1 MLDSSNKMWQ
11 VQQPGTILRARHSA
25 RRGQL
30 ALVLARSYAGPRPS
44 NGYPPRRYVKMQ
56 WISTGERFEEMLVNA
71 HNCFDIVSS
80 CGKVDTMEGI

>member
-1 MLDSSNKMWQ
+1 MLIKDKMWK

-30 ALVLARSYAGPRPS
+30 ALVLTKSYAGPRPT

-56 WISTGERFEEMLVNA
+56 MISTGERIEELLVNA
-71 HNCFDIVSS
+71 NNCWDIVS
-80 CGKVDTMEGI
+80 EP

>member
-30 ALVLARSYAGPRPS
+30 ALVLARSYAGPRPT
-44 NGYPPRRYVKMQ
+44 NGYPPRRYVPMQ
-56 WISTGERFEEMLVNA
+56 WLSSGERFEEMLVNA
-71 HNCFDIVSS
+71 NNCFDIVSS
-80 CGKVDTMEGI
+80 CDNIVDGGE

>member
-1 MLDSSNKMWQ
+1 MLIKDKMWK

-30 ALVLARSYAGPRPS
+30 ALVLTKSYAGPRPT

-56 WISTGERFEEMLVNA
+56 MISTGERIEELLVNA
-71 HNCFDIVSS
+71 NNCWDIVSES
-80 CGKVDTMEGI
+80 S

>member
-30 ALVLARSYAGPRPS
+30 ALVLARSYPGQQPS

-80 CGKVDTMEGI
+80 CDTLGAEEN

>member
-1 MLDSSNKMWQ
+1 MLDSADKMWE

-25 RRGQL
+25 KYGQL
-30 ALVLARSYAGPRPS
+30 ALVLARAYDGPKPS

-80 CGKVDTMEGI
+80 CDTLGPEEN

>member
-30 ALVLARSYAGPRPS
+30 ALVLARSYAGRQPS

-80 CGKVDTMEGI
+80 CDTLGAEEN

>member
-1 MLDSSNKMWQ
+1 MLIKDKMWK

-30 ALVLARSYAGPRPS
+30 ALVLARAEPGPRPS

-80 CGKVDTMEGI
+80 CDTLGAEEN

>member
-30 ALVLARSYAGPRPS
+30 ALVLARSYAGRRPT

-56 WISTGERFEEMLVNA
+56 WISTGERFEEMLTNA

-80 CGKVDTMEGI
+80 CDTLGPEEN

>member
-30 ALVLARSYAGPRPS
+30 ALVLAKSYAGRRPS

-56 WISTGERFEEMLVNA
+56 WISTGERFEEMLTNA

-80 CGKVDTMEGI
+80 CDTLGTKEGV

>member
-1 MLDSSNKMWQ
+1 MQIRDKMWK

-30 ALVLARSYAGPRPS
+30 ALVLARSYAGPRPT

-56 WISTGERFEEMLVNA
+56 MISTGERIEESLTNA
-71 HNCFDIVSS
+71 NNCWDIVS
-80 CGKVDTMEGI
+80 EP

>member
-11 VQQPGTILRARHSA
+11 VQQPGTILRCRWSTNY
-25 RRGQL
+25 GKL
-30 ALVLARSYAGPRPS
+30 ALVLARSYAGRRPS

-80 CGKVDTMEGI
+80 CDNIKTEEN

>member
-30 ALVLARSYAGPRPS
+30 ALVLARSYPGQQPS

-56 WISTGERFEEMLVNA
+56 WITSGERFEEMLVNA

-80 CGKVDTMEGI
+80 CDTLGAEEN

>member
-30 ALVLARSYAGPRPS
+30 ALVLAKSYAGPRPS
-44 NGYPPRRYVKMQ
+44 NGYPPRKYVKMQ
-56 WISTGERFEEMLVNA
+56 WVATGERFEEMLVNA

-80 CGKVDTMEGI
+80 CDTLGAEEN